1 MKISWWTYIKTG
13 VVITLPVLFYHINR
27 FIHHFEVAI
36 ISKMMSSL
44 YNSFIVLEC
53 LYMIVKH
60 DRIINLIQENDVKL
74 TL

>member
-1 MKISWWTYIKTG
+1 
-13 VVITLPVLFYHINR
+13 
-27 FIHHFEVAI
+27 VAI